1 MRLRQVCFVAEDLD
15 SSLSE
20 LSRIFETDVC
30 FRDPGVGHFGLANG
44 LLEVGGDFIEV
55 VSPIKD
61 NTTAGRFLNKMNGDS
76 GYMLIFQCDNALGY
90 REKAEKLN
98 IRSIWKT
105 DLDNGVSATHFHP
118 KDINGVIISIDSMN
132 DESWKEK
139 YSYWQWA
146 GDNWLNNKKNNGFSI
161 IGVTMKCNNSKSL
174 SEKWSLFL
182 DLPLVLEDNIYKL
195 KANDFEINF
204 IEDINIKFNYMA
216 ELDVKV
222 NDLDFKNSLDS
233 KGNEVSVCG
242 VKINLI

>member
-1 MRLRQVCFVAEDLD
+1 MRLRQVCFVAEDLE

-20 LSRIFETDVC
+20 LSRVFRTDVC

-76 GYMLIFQCDNALGY
+76 GYMLIFQCDNALAY

-118 KDINGVIISIDSMN
+118 KDINGVIMSIDSMN
-132 DESWKEK
+132 DESWEEK

-146 GDNWLNNKKNNGFSI
+146 GNNWLNEEKNNAFSI

-182 DLPLVLEDNIYKL
+182 DLPLVLEGNISKL
-195 KANDFEINF
+195 KAKDFEINF
-204 IEDINIKFNYMA
+204 IEDTNIEFNYMA

-222 NDLDFKNSLDS
+222 NDQDYRDS
-233 KGNEVSVCG
+233 MDIQENGVSVCG
-242 VKINLI
+242 VKINLT

>member
-1 MRLRQVCFVAEDLD
+1 MRLRQVCFVAEDLE

-20 LSRIFETDVC
+20 LSRIFKTDVC

-44 LLEVGGDFIEV
+44 LLEIGGDFIEV

-61 NTTAGRFLNKMNGDS
+61 NTTAGRFLNKMNGDG
-76 GYMLIFQCDNALGY
+76 GYMLIFQCDNALAY
-90 REKAEKLN
+90 REKAEKLS

-118 KDINGVIISIDSMN
+118 KDINGVIMSIDSMN
-132 DESWKEK
+132 DDSWKEK

-146 GDNWLNNKKNNGFSI
+146 GDNWLNEKKNNGFSI

-182 DLPLVLEDNIYKL
+182 DLPLEFENNICKL

-204 IEDINIKFNYMA
+204 IEDTNIKFNYMA

-222 NDLDFKNSLDS
+222 NDQDYKASMDIQENA
-233 KGNEVSVCG
+233 VSACG
-242 VKINLI
+242 VKINLT

>member
-1 MRLRQVCFVAEDLD
+1 MRLRQVCFVAEDLE
-15 SSLSE
+15 SSLLE
-20 LSRIFETDVC
+20 LSKIFKTDVC

-61 NTTAGRFLNKMNGDS
+61 DTTAGRFLNKMNGDS
-76 GYMLIFQCDNALGY
+76 GYMLIFQCDNALSY

-98 IRSIWKT
+98 IRSIWET

-118 KDINGVIISIDSMN
+118 KDINGVIMSIDSMN
-132 DESWKEK
+132 DVRWKEK

-146 GDNWLNNKKNNGFSI
+146 GDDWLDEKKNNSFSI
-161 IGVTMKCNNSKSL
+161 IGVTMKCNNSRSL

-182 DLPLVLEDNIYKL
+182 DLPLAFEDSVYKL
-195 KANDFEINF
+195 KTNNFEINF
-204 IEDINIKFNYMA
+204 IEDANIKFNHMS

-222 NDLDFKNSLDS
+222 NDLDFKSGLDI

>member
-1 MRLRQVCFVAEDLD
+1 MRLRQICFVAEDLEF
-15 SSLSE
+15 SLSE
-20 LSRIFETDVC
+20 LSRIFKTDVC

-61 NTTAGRFLNKMNGDS
+61 NTTAGRFLNKMNGDG
-76 GYMLIFQCDNALGY
+76 GYMLIFQCDNALAY

-118 KDINGVIISIDSMN
+118 KDINGVIMSIDSMN
-132 DESWKEK
+132 DDSWKEK

-146 GDNWLNNKKNNGFSI
+146 GDNWLNEKKNNGFSI

-182 DLPLVLEDNIYKL
+182 NLPLEFENNICKL

-204 IEDINIKFNYMA
+204 IEDTNIKFNYMA
-216 ELDVKV
+216 ELDVRV
-222 NDLDFKNSLDS
+222 NDQDYKASMDIQE
-233 KGNEVSVCG
+233 NEVSVCG
-242 VKINLI
+242 VKINLT

>member
-1 MRLRQVCFVAEDLD
+1 MRLRQVCFVAEDLE

-20 LSRIFETDVC
+20 LSRVFGTDVC
-30 FRDPGVGHFGLANG
+30 FRDPGVSHFGLANG

-61 NTTAGRFLNKMNGDS
+61 NTTAGRFLNKMKGDS
-76 GYMLIFQCDNALGY
+76 GYMLIFQCDNALAY

-98 IRSIWKT
+98 IRSIWKS

-118 KDINGVIISIDSMN
+118 KDINGVIMSIDSMN
-132 DESWKEK
+132 DENWKEK

-146 GDNWLNNKKNNGFSI
+146 GNNWLNEEKNNSFSI

-182 DLPLVLEDNIYKL
+182 DLPLIFEDNICKL
-195 KANDFEINF
+195 KAKDFEINF
-204 IEDINIKFNYMA
+204 IEDTNIEFNYMA

-222 NDLDFKNSLDS
+222 NDQDYKASMDIQE
-233 KGNEVSVCG
+233 KEVSVCG
-242 VKINLI
+242 VKINLT